1 MNAAALSYIE
11 RYMGGLF
18 MWKKFAGTRKTFL
31 PVFLT
36 GFAAGILYMVFFGR
50 AAAHETTLMSRYFF
64 SRYQQV
70 ELASGELLWYILKSR
85 VSFFTLLWLT
95 GFTFFGTTAAFLSL
109 AWMGAALGIT
119 LTTAAMKLGFM
130 GILICLASGLP
141 QVFLYV
147 PALAWLLQKICETS
161 ENRPW
166 KGQRYS
172 GNSRQMMPYLLVWGL
187 GFLLLLAGS
196 LLESY
201 VNPIFLKLILK
212 NI

>member
-1 MNAAALSYIE
+1 
-11 RYMGGLF
+11 
-18 MWKKFAGTRKTFL
+18 MWKKITGTRKTFL

-36 GFAAGILYMVFFGR
+36 GFAAGILYMVLFGR
-50 AAAHETTLMSRYFF
+50 GAALET
-64 SRYQQV
+64 
-70 ELASGELLWYILKSR
+70 AG
-85 VSFFTLLWLT
+85 LT
-95 GFTFFGTTAAFLSL
+95 GFTFFGTAAVFLSL

-119 LTTAAMKLGFM
+119 LTTAAMKLGFA
-130 GILICLASGLP
+130 GILVCLASGLP
-141 QVFLYV
+141 QFFLYV
-147 PALAWLLQKICETS
+147 PAAAWLFQKICETS

-201 VNPIFLKLILK
+201 VNPMFLKLILK

>member
-1 MNAAALSYIE
+1 M
-11 RYMGGLF
+11 
-18 MWKKFAGTRKTFL
+18 
-31 PVFLT
+31 
-36 GFAAGILYMVFFGR
+36 
-50 AAAHETTLMSRYFF
+50 
-64 SRYQQV
+64 

-85 VSFFTLLWLT
+85 VSFFTLLWMT

-147 PALAWLLQKICETS
+147 PAVAWLLQKICETS
-161 ENRPW
+161 ENHLWR
-166 KGQRYS
+166 GHRY
-172 GNSRQMMPYLLVWGL
+172 GGGGRQAAPYLLVWGL

-201 VNPIFLKLILK
+201 VNPMFLKLILK

>member
-1 MNAAALSYIE
+1 
-11 RYMGGLF
+11 
-18 MWKKFAGTRKTFL
+18 MWKKITGTRKTFL

-36 GFAAGILYMVFFGR
+36 GFAAGILYMVLFGR
-50 AAAHETTLMSRYFF
+50 GAAHETALLGRYFF
-64 SRYQQV
+64 SRYQQA
-70 ELASGELLWYILKSR
+70 ELASGELLRYTLKSR
-85 VSFFTLLWLT
+85 VSQFTLLWLT
-95 GFTFFGTTAAFLSL
+95 GFTFFGTAAVFLSL

-119 LTTAAMKLGFM
+119 LTTAAMKLGFA
-130 GILICLASGLP
+130 GILVCLASGLP
-141 QVFLYV
+141 QFFLYV
-147 PALAWLLQKICETS
+147 PPAAWLFQKICETS

-201 VNPIFLKLILK
+201 VNPMFLKLILK